1 MNAQEDIAR
10 IRWREFTLIYMAY
23 MSFLMVCDPECGES
37 LCRSSLRVHDCRLE
51 RIMLSGYLQC

>member
-10 IRWREFTLIYMAY
+10 VRWREFTLIYMAY

-37 LCRSSLRVHDCRLE
+37 LSSLISSRP
-51 RIMLSGYLQC
+51 